1 MYISIFYKVDFSRES
16 DFILNY
22 ATFKSNRAAR
32 CNKHKWLQPVANK
45 ERQVSSQVKG
55 FKIHRTIHFGSIP
68 YYKRMERK
76 RMIRVH
82 EKSKKGG
89 IQIKIKKG
97 NYKNCTPENHG

>member
-55 FKIHRTIHFGSIP
+55 FKIHRTIHFGSVLQ
-68 YYKRMERK
+68 KNG
-76 RMIRVH
+76 
-82 EKSKKGG
+82 EKANDKSTGK
-89 IQIKIKKG
+89 
-97 NYKNCTPENHG
+97 E